1 MSQYPNPFCSKSPDK
16 YDHSDVLERIIDRI
30 IDHEG
35 GYVHH
40 PKDPGGATKYGI
52 TRATAR
58 RFGYRGDMRDL
69 TRDEAEIMYVE
80 ILADAGI
87 VKILESYGFA
97 VAWQYADAVV
107 NHGHARAVKIFQH
120 AVGAKPDGVFG
131 NKTRT
136 AAANYTA
143 TALTVRYLAMR
154 QKFYI
159 KLKAFSTFGRGWC
172 SRVSKNLIYAPTD
185 LQED

>member
-1 MSQYPNPFCSKSPDK
+1 MSQYSNPLFTPSPDK
-16 YDHSDVLERIIDRI
+16 YDHSAAMARIIARI

-35 GYVHH
+35 GYVNH

-80 ILADAGI
+80 ILGDAGI
-87 VKILESYGFA
+87 VKILERYGFA

-107 NHGHARAVKIFQH
+107 NHGHSRAVKIFQH

-131 NKTRT
+131 NKTRA
-136 AAANYTA
+136 AAANYPA

-159 KLKAFSTFGRGWC
+159 KLKTFSTFGPGWC
-172 SRVSKNLIYAPTD
+172 ARVSKNLIYAAAD